1 MCPCLQPAIGS
12 RYSETPKRG
21 TLIWDQHLELLPWNP
36 KTRTLNLN
44 IWGWNP
50 DIRLWDPK
58 IWKPNPIILEHGS
71 QYLDLGPQD
80 LASKPPKLELN
91 SELSDWYVDIWE
103 RIPKSIPGTPLFW
116 EINPGMQAFN
126 SKIWTVEFCGG
137 AWSPCCRHKC
147 WNLGLETSK
156 SWLSTLVSEQDP
168 SFGCQNWTRDSDPKL
183 PLLAVRCLKPGTER
197 AWAWK
202 TTGAL
207 VSQAGLSRPSV
218 RGLEPRESSLET
230 P

>member
-1 MCPCLQPAIGS
+1 MGRPPPPGPPGGGGVSERDPSPLSPHLRCDARVPAWPCLSVRLSALRPRPTLALELPGCPPPATADPLFLGLSPRQATNPAAPLLPQTLGRYPDIGVCLQPAIGS

-91 SELSDWYVDIWE
+91 SELSD
-103 RIPKSIPGTPLFW
+103 
-116 EINPGMQAFN
+116 
-126 SKIWTVEFCGG
+126 
-137 AWSPCCRHKC
+137 
-147 WNLGLETSK
+147 
-156 SWLSTLVSEQDP
+156 
-168 SFGCQNWTRDSDPKL
+168 
-183 PLLAVRCLKPGTER
+183 
-197 AWAWK
+197 
-202 TTGAL
+202 
-207 VSQAGLSRPSV
+207 
-218 RGLEPRESSLET
+218 
-230 P
+230 